1 MFNHYNVKR
10 LEMENYL
17 FKWTIKCLENVYSA
31 NVVEKY
37 LRITAFKL
45 HQLQAAVPDT
55 FPALEHDDCVSSE
68 EMNGGHRAISPLDH
82 AHENDKGI
90 IQYRKS

>member
-1 MFNHYNVKR
+1 M
-10 LEMENYL
+10 
-17 FKWTIKCLENVYSA
+17 IKCLENVHSA

-68 EMNGGHRAISPLDH
+68 EMNGGHRAISPLQH
-82 AHENDKGI
+82 AQCSVLMRMTRGLSNTEKVS
-90 IQYRKS
+90 RL